1 LSAEPGVTGAG
12 VTGAG
17 VTKAGF
23 AEAVVPKLAVPE
35 AAVTLALVGWDDAD
49 LARMRDDQQ
58 AELATLYDGEADL
71 EPVLPPEEMLA
82 TVAVSVDG
90 VLVGCGSLR
99 DARTYGDGYGELKRM
114 YVRPAYRGR
123 GLSRLVLARLEQI
136 AAENGLRR
144 LILETGTRQVEA
156 IRLYR
161 SAGYRRI
168 PDYGPYDERSLSVC
182 YARWLVPDAVT
193 HLLAINGTVGA
204 GKTSVAEAVVDA
216 LRERGIPYGWVD
228 VDALRRVYPTE
239 PDDPFAQAVVLDHLA
254 AMAGVFRRRGY
265 RHLILAEV
273 IERRADRELYERAF
287 DGADLTV
294 VRLTASE
301 ATRLARIGA
310 REHDDRWRA
319 WHLARSVE
327 LEAILDA
334 AGVDDAVVENDGRPL
349 AEVAAEVLT
358 LTGW

>member
-1 LSAEPGVTGAG
+1 MPGA
-12 VTGAG
+12 A
-17 VTKAGF
+17 
-23 AEAVVPKLAVPE
+23 LPE
-35 AAVTLALVGWDDAD
+35 AAVTLAAVAWDDPD

-58 AELATLYDGEADL
+58 AELAALYDGEADL

-82 TVAVSVDG
+82 TIAVSVDG

-99 DARTYGDGYGELKRM
+99 DARRYGDGYGELKRM

-123 GLSRLVLARLEQI
+123 GLSRLVLSRLEEI
-136 AAENGLRR
+136 AAENGMRR

-168 PDYGPYDERSLSVC
+168 PAYGPYDERSLSVC

-193 HLLAINGTVGA
+193 HVLVINGTVGA
-204 GKTSVAEAVVDA
+204 GKTSVAEAAVDA
-216 LRERGIPYGWVD
+216 LRERGIPYGWLD

-287 DGADLTV
+287 DGAELTV

-301 ATRLARIGA
+301 ATRLARVEE
-310 REHDDRWRA
+310 RELDRRGRV

-334 AGVDDAVVENDGRPL
+334 AGVDDVVVDNDGRPL
-349 AEVAAEVLT
+349 PAVAAEVLAAA
-358 LTGW
+358 GW